1 MEHHLVLLRKNI
13 LWHILSVK
21 SKFKIPEKFV
31 HQLVKLP
38 ETGMGYQLVKIFLS
52 DGKILRK
59 RKVLNSSILELE
71 PNENIASSEIENIE
85 LDI

>member
-1 MEHHLVLLRKNI
+1 M
-13 LWHILSVK
+13 S

-38 ETGMGYQLVKIFLS
+38 ESGMGYQLVKIFLS

-59 RKVLNSSILELE
+59 RKVLNSSILILE
-71 PNENIASSEIENIE
+71 PDENINSSEIENIE
-85 LDI
+85 LER

>member
-1 MEHHLVLLRKNI
+1 MAF
-13 LWHILSVK
+13 LSMN

-38 ETGMGYQLVKIFLS
+38 ESGMGYQLVKIFLS

-59 RKVLNSSILELE
+59 RKVLNSSILILE
-71 PNENIASSEIENIE
+71 PDENINSSEIEKIE
-85 LDI
+85 LDR

>member
-1 MEHHLVLLRKNI
+1 MN
-13 LWHILSVK
+13 

-38 ETGMGYQLVKIFLS
+38 ESGMGYQLVKIFLS

-59 RKVLNSSILELE
+59 RKVLNSSILILE
-71 PNENIASSEIENIE
+71 PDENINSSEIQNIE
-85 LDI
+85 LER

>member
-1 MEHHLVLLRKNI
+1 MN
-13 LWHILSVK
+13 

-38 ETGMGYQLVKIFLS
+38 ESGMGYQLVKIFLS

-59 RKVLNSSILELE
+59 RKVLNSSILILE
-71 PNENIASSEIENIE
+71 PDENIASSEIEKIE
-85 LDI
+85 LDR

>member
-1 MEHHLVLLRKNI
+1 MN
-13 LWHILSVK
+13 

-38 ETGMGYQLVKIFLS
+38 ESGMGYQLVKIFLS

-59 RKVLNSSILELE
+59 RKVLNSSILILK
-71 PNENIASSEIENIE
+71 PDENINSSEIEKIE
-85 LDI
+85 LDR